1 MPSLRGARICF
12 IAGTLGQGGAERQ
25 LFYVVRMLARLGAE
39 VRVLCLT
46 EREFWE
52 GRIIAAGVAVT
63 YVGRS
68 KSRLLRL
75 ARVAAALRRFRP
87 DVVQSQH
94 FYTNLYSALSARM
107 VGSRDLGAIRSSL
120 RGELGAGGVLMRL
133 SLGLP
138 RLLVANSQAALR
150 SAHGHGVA
158 AKRLRFFPNVVD
170 TDYFRPGSGAGDG
183 VYRVLAVG
191 RLDRAKRFDRF
202 IAVLDQARRL
212 SGQDVRGILVGAGAL
227 RSALESQARA
237 RGLSAEQLE
246 FRGAVSN
253 MLPVYREADAL
264 VLTSDYE
271 GTPNVVLEAMAC
283 GLPVIATRVGDVP
296 EIVRHGET
304 GFLVAPSDAEAIAE
318 RLVDLLRDR
327 ALGGR
332 LGSTARGHAERHYSF
347 ADLPAHL
354 EDLYQAALS

>member
-25 LFYVVRMLARLGAE
+25 LFYVVRMLAHLGAE

-138 RLLVANSQAALR
+138 RLLVANSQAGLR
-150 SAHGHGVA
+150 SAHGHGVDA
-158 AKRLRFFPNVVD
+158 TR
-170 TDYFRPGSGAGDG
+170 
-183 VYRVLAVG
+183 
-191 RLDRAKRFDRF
+191 
-202 IAVLDQARRL
+202 
-212 SGQDVRGILVGAGAL
+212 
-227 RSALESQARA
+227 
-237 RGLSAEQLE
+237 LSAEQLE

-304 GFLVAPSDAEAIAE
+304 GFLVEPSDTEAIAE
-318 RLVDLLRDR
+318 RLVDLQRDR
-327 ALGGR
+327 ALGVR
-332 LGSTARGHAERHYSF
+332 LGSAARRHAERHHSF
-347 ADLPAHL
+347 
-354 EDLYQAALS
+354 